1 MMKKSVWISVMLG
14 FATMALLYLLGF
26 IAKIDIL
33 IVKVTNS
40 STEVALLPIIIGL
53 IVIWIS
59 GRVMRMIH

>member
-1 MMKKSVWISVMLG
+1 MKKSVWISVMLG